1 MCSKQHTSDRRAT
14 PSRART
20 VHHMGTQPPRP
31 LRAGQE
37 AFNQLASSDPEI
49 AEEIRG
55 TPFDPFY
62 DDSRMPAFCERVAEL
77 RRDE

>member
-1 MCSKQHTSDRRAT
+1 
-14 PSRART
+14 
-20 VHHMGTQPPRP
+20 MGTQPPSP
-31 LRAGQE
+31 LRAGQK

-55 TPFDPFY
+55 TPCDPFY

-77 RRDE
+77 RRDG